1 MGGTPDPF
9 SAPGGSPAGFA
20 DQVPYYP
27 VDCALTSMLQR
38 IPGRKPGPVCGQN
51 GIWGATATVVM
62 AGNAHKRLSHIE
74 PAGHTCPQVP
84 QLFLSYCSKT
94 QVPPQLVSSMS
105 QHFPELHNSVAL
117 HTFPQEPQLFLSVF
131 TQIQYPPQFISP
143 GSQHRPKL
151 QKDSGPQV
159 SPQEPQLFLSLFRS
173 AQVPEH
179 DVLPPLHVPE
189 DAVVV
194 TATGA
199 NPVTSTNDPVVVTAA
214 EEVLVTVVVIGTVAD
229 APTHVLALQYC
240 PLPHTFPH
248 DPQLLESAAVL
259 RQIPAQ
265 TVWPS
270 AQLIPEPA
278 LSIVTRVVGT

>member
-1 MGGTPDPF
+1 VFLPDHRRVLRIRFRTILLTVPRHQCCREF
-9 SAPGGSPAGFA
+9 RARDPA
-20 DQVPYYP
+20 
-27 VDCALTSMLQR
+27 CCR
-38 IPGRKPGPVCGQN
+38 QN
-51 GIWGATATVVM
+51 GICGATATVVM
-62 AGNAHKRLSHIE
+62 AGNVHTRLSHIE

-84 QLFLSYCSKT
+84 QLLLSYCSKT

-105 QHFPELHNSVAL
+105 QHFPELHSSVDL

-143 GSQHRPKL
+143 GSQHLPKL
-151 QKDSGPQV
+151 QKDIGPQV
-159 SPQEPQLFLSLFRS
+159 LPQEPQLFLSVFRS

-199 NPVTSTNDPVVVTAA
+199 NPVTSTNGPVVVTAA
-214 EEVLVTVVVIGTVAD
+214 EEVLVTAVVIGTVAD
-229 APTHVLALQYC
+229 APTHVPALQYC
-240 PLPHTFPH
+240 PLPQTFPH
-248 DPQLLESAAVL
+248 IPQLLESAAVL
-259 RQIPAQ
+259 RQKPLH

-278 LSIVTRVVGT
+278 LSVVTRVVGT